1 MRKTNSSLI
10 WEELVEAMIVV
21 DYCSGPGEIWSYSPF
36 IARSTNFLRP
46 ASAVTD
52 LVSWSAK
59 FEIVL
64 SRNVNNVK

>member
-36 IARSTNFLRP
+36 IARSTNFLRT
-46 ASAVTD
+46 SGVTD

-59 FEIVL
+59 L
-64 SRNVNNVK
+64 SSVGI